1 MATLDPR
8 LPVEVGRLQLSEN
21 FSLRFSAVPAT
32 AEFSPLWS
40 LYARQLF
47 GVIALA
53 PAGTFPVAEK
63 AFAAFGMTL
72 VSLDPQ
78 ERATLTTGG
87 NKVWRELFERFL
99 PRFQPT
105 APSNGGFMIDLH
117 THTLF
122 SDGELIPAELTRR
135 AACAGYRALAMTDH
149 VDLSNLDFI
158 LPRLLKVAA
167 DLGQAWGLTV
177 LAGVEL
183 THIPPAQ
190 IAAAAAQARQLGAQI
205 IVCHGETIVEPVA
218 PGTNLAALAADI
230 DILSHPGL
238 LTAEEAALAAQRGIF
253 LEITTRKGHSL
264 TNGHV
269 VRMAQA
275 AGARLVV
282 NNDAHA
288 PGDLVSL
295 EMARK
300 IARGAGLDD
309 AGFAACRRNSEEL
322 VEKAL
327 RLGRNEA

>member
-1 MATLDPR
+1 
-8 LPVEVGRLQLSEN
+8 
-21 FSLRFSAVPAT
+21 
-32 AEFSPLWS
+32 
-40 LYARQLF
+40 
-47 GVIALA
+47 
-53 PAGTFPVAEK
+53 
-63 AFAAFGMTL
+63 
-72 VSLDPQ
+72 
-78 ERATLTTGG
+78 
-87 NKVWRELFERFL
+87 
-99 PRFQPT
+99 
-105 APSNGGFMIDLH
+105 MIDLH

-135 AACAGYRALAMTDH
+135 AASAGYRALAMTDH

-183 THIPPAQ
+183 THIPPTQ
-190 IAAAAAQARQLGAQI
+190 IAAAAALARQLGAQI

-218 PGTNLAALAADI
+218 AGTNLAALAADI

-238 LTAEEAALAAQRGIF
+238 LTAEEAALAAQRGIL

-269 VRMAQA
+269 VKMAQA

-309 AGFAACRRNSEEL
+309 AGFAACRSNSEAL
-322 VEKAL
+322 VKKAL
-327 RLGRNEA
+327 ES